1 MLTGA
6 ITHHSAMRPRPEL
19 GRPRRDGRRAKTRD
33 RDNRDS
39 QGAAGRGMLLR
50 AAETCFGWLQPPPP
64 FDEDEAL
71 ARAWSRLFSPD
82 EEDEEPLPTARTEIE
97 TLESARA
104 RIEDALLASE
114 AKATEA
120 AIRDAMGTDM
130 SSIIFARAPDART
143 QLIECLKS
151 CNVTAPS
158 TVDKVCAVG
167 LQQDVCELLER
178 VTRAAPRQPAP
189 SSAREGSPP
198 QPSPS
203 SSRQESPPQPSP
215 SSSRQESP
223 PPPPPPAP
231 FSARADLSPTRSS
244 EIVERLDEARPAIVP
259 ARPAIVGQYERDKN
273 MSVADPEWKPW
284 QLQKAWGPENPRSAL
299 RVLELRA
306 KLRGGTA
313 KENTILE
320 QPSAPF
326 TVTPAGESSRKT
338 RANSP
343 RSARRGTDSPRH
355 ARTDSARTNSLRPA
369 ISDADSIGERARQ
382 PQTQQPQVVLSR
394 ADVGKKLTIMGDA
407 LLIDGV
413 ERVASWGNARHHDVV
428 DLRIMEVQERPKGL
442 VTLEDRTTLQNP
454 PPGLEQYCPGGS
466 GLRTRIL
473 SRGF

>member
-1 MLTGA
+1 MLRKGTSGQNERRGERRLKRTYANYRTIGA
-6 ITHHSAMRPRPEL
+6 V
-19 GRPRRDGRRAKTRD
+19 
-33 RDNRDS
+33 
-39 QGAAGRGMLLR
+39 RGVSSSIDVQ
-50 AAETCFGWLQPPPP
+50 TCFGWLQPPPP

-178 VTRAAPRQPAP
+178 VARAAPRQPAP

-215 SSSRQESP
+215 SSWRQESP
-223 PPPPPPAP
+223 PPPPP
-231 FSARADLSPTRSS
+231 RSS

-369 ISDADSIGERARQ
+369 ISAADSIGERARQ

>member
-1 MLTGA
+1 
-6 ITHHSAMRPRPEL
+6 
-19 GRPRRDGRRAKTRD
+19 
-33 RDNRDS
+33 
-39 QGAAGRGMLLR
+39 MLLS
-50 AAETCFGWLQPPPP
+50 AAETCFGWLQPPRLI
-64 FDEDEAL
+64 DEDEAL
-71 ARAWSRLFSPD
+71 ARAWSRLFPPD

-104 RIEDALLASE
+104 RVEDALLEAE

-120 AIRDAMGTDM
+120 VIRDAMGANM

-151 CNVTAPS
+151 CNVTAPT

-178 VTRAAPRQPAP
+178 VARAAPRQPAP
-189 SSAREGSPP
+189 SSAREESPP
-198 QPSPS
+198 QPLPS
-203 SSRQESPPQPSP
+203 SSQQESPPQPSP
-215 SSSRQESP
+215 SSWRQESP

-231 FSARADLSPTRSS
+231 VSARADLSPPCSS
-244 EIVERLDEARPAIVP
+244 EIIERLDE

-313 KENTILE
+313 KEKTILE
-320 QPSAPF
+320 QLSAP
-326 TVTPAGESSRKT
+326 VGESSRCAERKT
-338 RANSP
+338 RANSL
-343 RSARRGTDSPRH
+343 RSASRGTDSPRH
-355 ARTDSARTNSLRPA
+355 ARADSARTSSPRPVNSA
-369 ISDADSIGERARQ
+369 ADSLGERARQ
-382 PQTQQPQVVLSR
+382 PQTQQTQVVLSR

-428 DLRIMEVQERPKGL
+428 DLRIVEVQERPKGL

-454 PPGLEQYCPGGS
+454 PPGLEQYSPGGS

>member
-1 MLTGA
+1 VRTLCGLSGT
-6 ITHHSAMRPRPEL
+6 SPKPRGEEL
-19 GRPRRDGRRAKTRD
+19 CKPSTVVPH
-33 RDNRDS
+33 
-39 QGAAGRGMLLR
+39 MLLS
-50 AAETCFGWLQPPPP
+50 AAETCFGWLQPPPLT
-64 FDEDEAL
+64 DEDEAL
-71 ARAWSRLFSPD
+71 ARAWSRLFPPD
-82 EEDEEPLPTARTEIE
+82 EEDEEPLPTARNEIE
-97 TLESARA
+97 TLDSARA
-104 RIEDALLASE
+104 RVEDALLEAE

-120 AIRDAMGTDM
+120 VLRDAMGANM

-151 CNVTAPS
+151 CNVTSPT

-178 VTRAAPRQPAP
+178 VARAAPRQPAP
-189 SSAREGSPP
+189 SSARE
-198 QPSPS
+198 
-203 SSRQESPPQPSP
+203 ESPPQPSP
-215 SSSRQESP
+215 SSWRQESP
-223 PPPPPPAP
+223 PPPPPAP
-231 FSARADLSPTRSS
+231 VSARADLSPPRSS
-244 EIVERLDEARPAIVP
+244 EIIERLDEARPAIVP

-313 KENTILE
+313 KEKTILE
-320 QPSAPF
+320 QLSAP
-326 TVTPAGESSRKT
+326 VGESSRCAERKT

-343 RSARRGTDSPRH
+343 RSASRSTDSPRH
-355 ARTDSARTNSLRPA
+355 ARADSARTSSPRPVNSA
-369 ISDADSIGERARQ
+369 ADSLGERARQ
-382 PQTQQPQVVLSR
+382 PQTQQTQVVLSR
-394 ADVGKKLTIMGDA
+394 ADVGKKLTIQGDA

-413 ERVASWGNARHHDVV
+413 ERVVSWGNARHHDVV
-428 DLRIMEVQERPKGL
+428 DLRIVEVQERPKGL